1 MSYIYNDDM
10 MSTVISTGTFTNTD
24 TITVSPYSINNNH
37 TITSSIYDPFVVS
50 NDQGKQLSVKGDVEV
65 DGDITLQGKSLKE
78 TLDGIEKRLAI
89 LKVNPALEE
98 KWEKLKALGD
108 MYRELEKEIIES
120 EEIYKILKK

>member
-24 TITVSPYSINNNH
+24 TITISPYSVNNNH

-50 NDQGKQLSVKGDVEV
+50 NGQGKQLSVKGDVEV